1 MGMLTNPK
9 LMLPFQIARICKTIS
24 NVRCDLR
31 GGVCLLWGAQ
41 AASLQGSAACRTQ
54 PQNTFPAG
62 CRKRQAGSLCS
73 PDEAAFKPRLR
84 ASSADPHREAD
95 YDQFLLPRQIAAP
108 ITVSYWDWYFC
119 ASCRALTPRWPSGY

>member
-54 PQNTFPAG
+54 PQTRF
-62 CRKRQAGSLCS
+62 RQAAGNDRL
-73 PDEAAFKPRLR
+73 AAC
-84 ASSADPHREAD
+84 
-95 YDQFLLPRQIAAP
+95 AP
-108 ITVSYWDWYFC
+108 QM
-119 ASCRALTPRWPSGY
+119 